1 MLNLIQ
7 TEFLKLRRK
16 KLIWLM
22 LLTSLI
28 MPFFALLYFNYFG
41 DKGVD
46 PLEFYR
52 WSALSH
58 TIVIILPIILG
69 ILSTMLM
76 HEENQYDMLKQLW
89 IVPISKMGY
98 FFSTLSHTIVI
109 ILPIILG
116 ILSTMLMH
124 EENQYDMLKQ
134 LWIVP
139 ISKMGYFFS
148 KFFVVLVY
156 SICFML
162 ITFVAS
168 VMFSVLSGYVVFE
181 WGSVLYLLKK
191 CLSAGFFTAFAML
204 PILAIAASQKG
215 YILPVCIT
223 LLYAFSTFF
232 IMPVNMYLHP
242 LTCMA
247 VILDVPGVV
256 FTQSISLPLA
266 FLCIC
271 IWDIIAIFFANV
283 ALKRRK

>member
-1 MLNLIQ
+1 MALLKLIQ

-22 LLTSLI
+22 LLAALI

-46 PLEFYR
+46 PREFYR
-52 WSALSH
+52 WSALSY
-58 TIVIILPIILG
+58 TIFIILPVILG

-76 HEENQYDMLKQLW
+76 HEENQYD
-89 IVPISKMGY
+89 
-98 FFSTLSHTIVI
+98 T
-109 ILPIILG
+109 
-116 ILSTMLMH
+116 
-124 EENQYDMLKQ
+124 LKQ

-148 KFFVVLVY
+148 KFFVVLIY

-168 VMFSVLSGYVVFE
+168 VMFSVLPGYVVFD

-191 CLSAGFFTAFAML
+191 CLEIGVIIAFVML
-204 PILAIAASQKG
+204 PILAIASSQKG
-215 YILPVCIT
+215 YILPICIT
-223 LLYAFSTFF
+223 LVYAFFAFF
-232 IMPVNMYLHP
+232 IMGINMYLLP
-242 LTCMA
+242 LSSMA
-247 VILDVPGVV
+247 VIIMRNNDIPGIV
-256 FTQSISLPLA
+256 FPQAINLPLA

-271 IWDIIAIFFANV
+271 VWDIIAVFLANV